1 MQQPEL
7 LHIFFGDMRLA
18 EWTFGMLTFSEKGI
32 DALETTAV
40 LRKAEHH
47 WVFVAVVVGL

>member
-1 MQQPEL
+1 
-7 LHIFFGDMRLA
+7 
-18 EWTFGMLTFSEKGI
+18 MLTFSEEGI
-32 DALETTAV
+32 DALEAAAV